1 VRDKVLL
8 IVLLAACNVPEMAY
22 ADGGT
27 MRFCEVRDGRRI
39 TVFTSPTFLR
49 AGPLDVSVLVQSVA
63 SGKPLLDLP
72 IVVSAYHILDPQR
85 KISVPATTDAATNK
99 LLHVAQLKLPE
110 EGTWRIEVVVDGL
123 QQEPATRFDVIVAP
137 PSPPWLDMSLWIAW
151 PLLAIGGYAV
161 HQWLLHR
168 RSLFP
173 DIPASAYHISKCR
186 P

>member
-1 VRDKVLL
+1 MRDKVLL

-110 EGTWRIEVVVDGL
+110 EGTWRIEVVVHEL
-123 QQEPATRFDVIVAP
+123 EQEPAIGFDVVVVP
-137 PSPPWLDMSLWIAW
+137 PPPPWLGMSLWIGW
-151 PLLAIGGYAV
+151 PMLAIGLFAL
-161 HQWLLHR
+161 HQWLVHR
-168 RSLFP
+168 RRSF
-173 DIPASAYHISKCR
+173 SGR
-186 P
+186 E